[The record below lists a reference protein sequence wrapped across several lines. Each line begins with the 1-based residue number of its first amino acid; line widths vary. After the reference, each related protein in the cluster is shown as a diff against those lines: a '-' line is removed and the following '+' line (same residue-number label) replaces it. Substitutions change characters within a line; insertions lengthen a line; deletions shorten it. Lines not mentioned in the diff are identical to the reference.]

1 MHLQALPVKSQII
14 EIKHLLECTCLWH
27 FSVLWGKQLP
37 SYIMLAVNAAAI
49 GCVLSIASI
58 FQVKTMLKFGIM
70 YLFGCDPKQQ
80 QLKQDSLFLS
90 CVNGSLGRQSRATA
104 TLQGQGVR
112 FLLCC
117 CSLFSTWLQNLHQL
131 EMSYEHFCPL
141 PIRTLLSSVIPIE
154 QTY

>member
-1 MHLQALPVKSQII
+1 MFLIVLSKTKMHLQALPVKSQII

-49 GCVLSIASI
+49 ECVLSIASI

-104 TLQGQGVR
+104 TLQGQGVQVPSV
-112 FLLCC
+112 LL
-117 CSLFSTWLQNLHQL
+117 LPVLNLVAEPAPARNVL
-131 EMSYEHFCPL
+131 
-141 PIRTLLSSVIPIE
+141 
-154 QTY
+154 

>member
-1 MHLQALPVKSQII
+1 MFLIVLSKTKMHLQALPVKSQII

-104 TLQGQGVR
+104 TLQGQGVQVPSV
-112 FLLCC
+112 LL
-117 CSLFSTWLQNLHQL
+117 LPVLNLVAEPAPARNVL
-131 EMSYEHFCPL
+131 
-141 PIRTLLSSVIPIE
+141 
-154 QTY
+154 